1 MAETAL
7 QSKFRVVYPDF
18 TSRTQFHW
26 LSQRRF
32 YDFLQYISGGLDPT
46 VVINNIY
53 NQYYNT
59 TQIFNV
65 TNVYGSELE
74 TFGSS
79 DEFPLKQ
86 VLYINKEHNNIA
98 EDTATT
104 PITVLSHIPASNT
117 LVLSHVPYVDTLLA
131 ATDSRMAWAVLNIN
145 SSNTANPALSGDYTE
160 VALVASADYNSKS
173 VTLKAGYNISNF
185 PVGSKLAFY
194 NPFQNYD

>member
-1 MAETAL
+1 MAETEL

-32 YDFLQYISGGLDPT
+32 YDFLPYISGGLDPT

-145 SSNTANPALSGDYTE
+145 SSNTANPALSGDYTDC
-160 VALVASADYNSKS
+160 LQHSH
-173 VTLKAGYNISNF
+173 
-185 PVGSKLAFY
+185 
-194 NPFQNYD
+194 